1 MKGVR
6 SSNRKNNT
14 SYTEKYQKH
23 IPCSFAYKVV
33 CIDNKFRKLLA
44 LCRGKNA
51 ASKPIELILEEY
63 DYCKK
68 SDKKAF
74 W

>member
-1 MKGVR
+1 MWKELGVVIK
-6 SSNRKNNT
+6 KNNT

-44 LCRGKNA
+44 LCRGKKC
-51 ASKPIELILEEY
+51 SQ
-63 DYCKK
+63 
-68 SDKKAF
+68 
-74 W
+74 

>member
-6 SSNRKNNT
+6 SSNKKNNT

-23 IPCSFAYKVV
+23 IPCSFAYKEE
-33 CIDNKFRKLLA
+33 
-44 LCRGKNA
+44 KNA